1 MVKKIADR
9 PQFNLCRFFRIFG
22 LRVARYL
29 SQVTRYRCEACPLLS
44 PFSLKTG
51 KVMIRRTI
59 TRACLVS
66 MLTVGTASQV
76 SALQSFDQ
84 AVAPAAS
91 PVASAYSKGAQ
102 TNSAPSILEPI
113 LAVEHARTQINAD
126 ITPEPNVNELEEIV
140 APVESTFASGMFAE
154 LESMV
159 AASLQL
165 GADQT
170 AEDTAN
176 SVNANFELAADET
189 LSYRVSQ
196 VTALLPDKKST
207 PMSSVEAESAILIHP
222 PESRASSPNRH
233 FFKIEN
239 TSPKVA
245 KNVVIELVVP
255 NHAHIIEVFPYETVV
270 VGKTARY
277 KFDSI
282 APGDSETVEL
292 TTNPS
297 AGEDIVFE
305 SRFSLEHVRHL
316 AARSKPHKV
325 NVWAEQKR
333 LQPIATP
340 KSKSKVEER
349 KKVTARTV
357 SAGPKMNVQSAEEAR
372 KKWQAQSRLSYGQ
385 VGIPGKVM
393 VANPQIEKAE
403 TPTAKG
409 QNVSEVTAKAPS
421 VMEEKTPETS
431 SRNMVE
437 SQPIPVAD
445 DVTPQVSAT
454 STDPEN
460 GWFKSQLKTKID
472 GPQHAVTGEE
482 AEYQVSIENASTEDV
497 DDVLVQLAIPTGIE
511 VTVLDRDAWFDGKA
525 RTITWKLPKVAA
537 SSEETIRYLAKMVS
551 SDGHLQKVT
560 LGVDNQFRGQAIF
573 QSTVLDQYELAAP
586 LPPFEPDARSLK

>member
-1 MVKKIADR
+1 
-9 PQFNLCRFFRIFG
+9 
-22 LRVARYL
+22 
-29 SQVTRYRCEACPLLS
+29 
-44 PFSLKTG
+44 
-51 KVMIRRTI
+51 MIRRTI

-66 MLTVGTASQV
+66 MLTVGTAGQV

-84 AVAPAAS
+84 AVAPAAL
-91 PVASAYSKGAQ
+91 PATSAYPAATQ
-102 TNSAPSILEPI
+102 TQPAPSILEPI
-113 LAVEHARTQINAD
+113 LAVEHARTQMNAK
-126 ITPEPNVNELEEIV
+126 ITPEPTVSELEEIV
-140 APVESTFASGMFAE
+140 APPESTFASGMFAE
-154 LESMV
+154 LESVV
-159 AASLQL
+159 AASQL
-165 GADQT
+165 ESGQATEGA
-170 AEDTAN
+170 AN
-176 SVNANFELAADET
+176 SVNANFEHAVDET

-222 PESRASSPNRH
+222 PESRASSPNRR

-255 NHAHIIEVFPYETVV
+255 NHAHIIEVYPYETVV

-282 APGDSETVEL
+282 APGESETVEL

-305 SRFSLEHVRHL
+305 SRFSMEHVRHL

-325 NVWAEQKR
+325 NVWAEQKK

-340 KSKSKVEER
+340 TPKQKSKVEEP
-349 KKVTARTV
+349 KKVRARTV
-357 SAGPKMNVQSAEEAR
+357 SAGPKTNVQSAEEAR

-385 VGIPGKVM
+385 VGIPSKVM
-393 VANPQIEKAE
+393 VANPQIEETE
-403 TPTAKG
+403 TPAARA
-409 QNVSEVTAKAPS
+409 QNVNEIATNSPS
-421 VMEEKTPETS
+421 IMEEKAPETS

-437 SQPIPVAD
+437 SQPIVTSD
-445 DVTPQVSAT
+445 DVTPQVSAA
-454 STDPEN
+454 STDVEN

-537 SSEETIRYLAKMVS
+537 GANETIRYLAKMVS
-551 SDGHLQKVT
+551 SDGHLQKIT
-560 LGVDNQFRGQAIF
+560 LGVANQFRGQAIF

-586 LPPFEPDARSLK
+586 LPPFEPDSRSLK